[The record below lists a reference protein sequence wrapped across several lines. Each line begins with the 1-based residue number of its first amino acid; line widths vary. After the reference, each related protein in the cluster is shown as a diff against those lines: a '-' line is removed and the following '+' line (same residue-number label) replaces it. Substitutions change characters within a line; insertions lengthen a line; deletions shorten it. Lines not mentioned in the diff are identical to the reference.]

1 MQRGASGPNRKKTTC
16 AFIPLTGTWK
26 QRSGLWTLAGSSES
40 YFSFTLQALLTD
52 TNEIPQSLSSVQ
64 VSNALI
70 KLKNSVV
77 CFHIDII
84 KPL

>member
-1 MQRGASGPNRKKTTC
+1 MVEQH
-16 AFIPLTGTWK
+16 IV
-26 QRSGLWTLAGSSES
+26 TLVQL
-40 YFSFTLQALLTD
+40 SFTLQALLTD

-70 KLKNSVV
+70 KLKTSLV